1 MTNEMGGRRR
11 VRSRDGISFR
21 KAQAAARGRVSGWIA
36 PILVAGLTLG
46 TIPAAPAWAQ
56 SFSFSSV
63 QIDGNQRIESATILN
78 YAGIARGQTVSAA
91 ELNDAYQRILAS
103 GLFEEVTLE
112 PRGNTLVI
120 SVTEFPTINQI
131 SFEGNRRLKTEVLET
146 VVQSQSRR
154 VFNPSTAERD
164 ASAIADAYA
173 QAGRLAASVNPRIIR
188 RSDNR
193 VDLVFEIFE
202 GGLVEIER
210 IGFVGNRV
218 FSDSRLRR
226 VLETK
231 QAGLLR
237 ALIQRDTF
245 VADRIEF
252 DKQVLQDFYFS
263 RGYVDFRTTA
273 VNSQLARERDGFFVT
288 FNVEEGQQFR
298 FGEITAT
305 TDLPDVNP
313 DEFRE
318 ALNVR
323 AGGVYSPM
331 IVEDNIA
338 RLERLAIQKGLN
350 FVRVEPRIVR
360 NERDLTLDVEFA
372 MVRGPRIFVERIDIE
387 GNATTLDRVVRRQ
400 FRVVEGDPFNPR
412 EIRESAERIRALG
425 FFSDA
430 RVNAR
435 EGSSPDQVIVDVEVE
450 EQPTGSLSF
459 GGAYGTNG
467 GFALIASFS
476 ESNFLGRGQRL
487 QLDFSGAA
495 ENQTYEIRFTEPAL
509 LGRDLALD
517 LELGYRETNNS
528 FANYDTAVAR
538 FSPGLTF
545 PVSAGGR
552 LRAFYKVESV
562 EISNYEFTGTLIDL
576 EEQQGQLWSS
586 ALGYSYSYDNRRS
599 GLNPDA
605 GILLQF
611 GQEFAGLGGDST
623 FVKTTARAQAQTSIL
638 NEEVTLRATLEGG
651 MLNFTSGSSRVTDRF
666 LIGGSIM
673 RGFTPDGIG
682 PREVRTA
689 PGGAVDV
696 NDALGGNVYAVAKLE
711 AEFPLGLPEE
721 YGIRGGLFYD
731 VGSVWD
737 LDLTNANTIYDD
749 FSLRH
754 VVGVSIFWDSVIGPL
769 RFNFSKALQKEDFDD
784 EQKFNL
790 TISTRF

>member
-1 MTNEMGGRRR
+1 MTNHMGERRR
-11 VRSRDGISFR
+11 VRNRHKTGKARLPGWVAPLVLAGLSFGAVMQADL
-21 KAQAAARGRVSGWIA
+21 AQA
-36 PILVAGLTLG
+36 
-46 TIPAAPAWAQ
+46 Q
-56 SFSFSSV
+56 SYSFNTV
-63 QIDGNQRIESATILN
+63 QVDGNQRIEAGTILS

-91 ELNDAYQRILAS
+91 ELNDAYQRILGS
-103 GLFEEVTLE
+103 GLFEEVSLE
-112 PRGNTLVI
+112 PRGGTLVI

-131 SFEGNRRLKTEVLET
+131 SIEGNRRLKTEALET
-146 VVQSQSRR
+146 VIQSQSRR

-164 ASAIADAYA
+164 AAAIADVYS
-173 QAGRLAASVNPRIIR
+173 QAGRLAATVNPRIIR

-202 GGLVEIER
+202 GGIVEIER

-218 FSDSRLRR
+218 FSDARLRR

-273 VNSQLARERDGFFVT
+273 VNTQLSRERDGFFIT

-298 FGEITAT
+298 FGTVT
-305 TDLPDVNP
+305 TTSDLTDVNP
-313 DEFRE
+313 DEFAA
-318 ALNVR
+318 ALTIR
-323 AGGVYSPM
+323 DGSVYSPM
-331 IVEDNIA
+331 TVENNIA

-360 NERDLTLDVEFA
+360 NDRDLTLDVEFA
-372 MVRGPRIFVERIDIE
+372 LVRGPRIFVERIDIE

-435 EGSSPDQVIVDVEVE
+435 EGSTPDQVIVDVDVE

-467 GFALIASFS
+467 GFSLIASFS

-487 QLDFSGAA
+487 ELTFSGAE
-495 ENQTYEIRFTEPAL
+495 ENQAYEIRFTEPAL

-528 FANYDTAVAR
+528 FADYDTAIAR

-545 PVSAGGR
+545 PISESGR
-552 LRAFYKVESV
+552 LRAFYKAESV
-562 EISNYEFTGTLIDL
+562 EISNYAFTGTLLDA
-576 EEQQGQLWSS
+576 EEEQGQLWSS
-586 ALGYSYSYDNRRS
+586 AVGYTYSFDNRRT
-599 GLNPDA
+599 GLDPDT
-605 GILLQF
+605 GFLLQF

-623 FVKTTARAQAQTSIL
+623 YIKTTAKAQAQTTIL
-638 NEEVTLRATLEGG
+638 NDEITLRASIEGG
-651 MLNFTSGSSRVTDRF
+651 MLNFSSGTSRVTDRY

-673 RGFTPDGIG
+673 RGFAPDGIG
-682 PREVRTA
+682 PREVGTDSS
-689 PGGAVDV
+689 GAAY
-696 NDALGGNVYAVAKLE
+696 NDALGGNVYAVAKIE

-721 YGIRGGLFYD
+721 YGIRGGVFYD

-737 LDLTNANTIYDD
+737 LDLSNANVLYED

-754 VVGVSIFWDSVIGPL
+754 VIGVSIFWDSVVGPL
-769 RFNFSKALQKEDFDD
+769 RFNFSKALEKEDFDD
-784 EQKFNL
+784 EQTFNL
-790 TISTRF
+790 TVSTRF